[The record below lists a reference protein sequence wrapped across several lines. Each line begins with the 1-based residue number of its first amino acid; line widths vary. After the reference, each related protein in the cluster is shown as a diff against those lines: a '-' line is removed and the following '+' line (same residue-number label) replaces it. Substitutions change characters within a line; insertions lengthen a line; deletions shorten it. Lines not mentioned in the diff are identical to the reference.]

1 MPRVKYIFNTRTL
14 IYERIYQ
21 SFRDKVRQVLA
32 YTLIVGAFSGVI
44 LLIGFTV
51 IDSPKEKQLKRK
63 IAEMQL
69 QYELLN
75 KQATLMDN
83 KLLEMSSRDNN
94 IYRAVLNADTIPISI
109 RLAGFGG
116 ADRYKDLQ
124 GYANSALMTETSKKM
139 DILIREIYVQ
149 SKSYDELEKLAKN
162 KAAMMSCIPAIQP
175 LDAKTSKGI
184 VSGFG
189 WRIHPI
195 LKTMHFHT
203 GVDFAAS
210 EGTPIY
216 ATGDGVVE
224 RADNTEEGYGNHV
237 VINHGFGYETL
248 YGHMSR
254 MAVTVGQKV
263 KRGQIIG
270 YVGCTG
276 LCSGDHVHYEV
287 IKNGEKVNP
296 IDYFYNDMSPEEYK
310 NIVTA
315 AEKQNQSLD

>member
-1 MPRVKYIFNTRTL
+1 MPRVKYVFNTRTL
-14 IYERIYQ
+14 IYEKVHQSIRDRVRRILWYI
-21 SFRDKVRQVLA
+21 F
-32 YTLIVGAFSGVI
+32 IVGIFSCVI
-44 LLIGFTV
+44 LFVGFTV

-75 KQATLMDN
+75 KQVAQTDN
-83 KLLEMSSRDNN
+83 KLSEMSSRDNN
-94 IYRAVLNADTIPISI
+94 IYRAILNVDTIPISV
-109 RLAGFGG
+109 RHAGFGG
-116 ADRYKDLQ
+116 ADRYKNLQ
-124 GYANSALMTETSKKM
+124 GYANSVLMTEAAKKM

-149 SKSYDELEKLAKN
+149 SKSYDELEKLARN

-189 WRIHPI
+189 WRMHPI

-203 GVDFAAS
+203 GVDFAAA

-224 RADNTEEGYGNHV
+224 RADNLEEGYGNNV

-248 YGHMSR
+248 YAHMSR
-254 MAVTVGQKV
+254 MAVGVGQKV

-276 LCSGDHVHYEV
+276 MCSGDHVHYEV